1 MTRHLPVLIVLLPL
15 VAGVVAPLAGLF
27 SARLA
32 RAVTIVSLAAGLA
45 AASGALARALGEGV
59 LRYEL
64 GGWPAPWGIEYVI
77 DPLAGGMA
85 VLVAA
90 FALLAAVY
98 AGPFL
103 ERAPRFG
110 AGVYHALFLL
120 LVAGLLGMVVT
131 GDLFNL
137 YVFLEISSLAAYALL
152 ALGSARAAIAT
163 FRYLLVGTVAGS
175 FYLLG
180 IGYLYSLTGTLNMA
194 DMAVRLAD
202 AGPSPAYTVAVALV
216 GVGLGIKAALFP
228 LHGWLPDVYTFA
240 PAPSTGFIAA
250 VMTKVSAYALIRI
263 FFFVLPAGGAADA
276 ALAVLGWAAAAAALA
291 GSIMALAQTDVRR
304 MLAYSSVGQMGYI
317 ALGVSIG
324 TPLALT
330 GALLHILNHAVMKG
344 CLFLSAGGILF
355 RVGGARIADYD
366 GVARR
371 LPMTAAAFAI
381 AAASI
386 VGLPPTGGFFSKWYL
401 LQATL
406 AAGAWPLALALVFS
420 SLLSAVYMFRVV
432 ERSYFGSAPEGT
444 EEGVQRRA
452 ELPGRILA
460 PIAVLAAT
468 VLIGGVFSSSV
479 VSHVIAFAL
488 PVAGR

>member
-1 MTRHLPVLIVLLPL
+1 
-15 VAGVVAPLAGLF
+15 
-27 SARLA
+27 
-32 RAVTIVSLAAGLA
+32 
-45 AASGALARALGEGV
+45 
-59 LRYEL
+59 
-64 GGWPAPWGIEYVI
+64 
-77 DPLAGGMA
+77 
-85 VLVAA
+85 
-90 FALLAAVY
+90 
-98 AGPFL
+98 
-103 ERAPRFG
+103 
-110 AGVYHALFLL
+110 
-120 LVAGLLGMVVT
+120 
-131 GDLFNL
+131 
-137 YVFLEISSLAAYALL
+137 
-152 ALGSARAAIAT
+152 
-163 FRYLLVGTVAGS
+163 
-175 FYLLG
+175 
-180 IGYLYSLTGTLNMA
+180 
-194 DMAVRLAD
+194 
-202 AGPSPAYTVAVALV
+202 
-216 GVGLGIKAALFP
+216 
-228 LHGWLPDVYTFA
+228 
-240 PAPSTGFIAA
+240 
-250 VMTKVSAYALIRI
+250 
-263 FFFVLPAGGAADA
+263 
-276 ALAVLGWAAAAAALA
+276 
-291 GSIMALAQTDVRR
+291 

-355 RVGGARIADYD
+355 RVGGARLADYD

-432 ERSYFGSAPEGT
+432 ERSYFGSAPERT
-444 EEGVQRRA
+444 EEGVQSRA

-488 PVAGR
+488 PGAGR